1 MVLKVKSLLFG
12 VISVLL
18 GILFSIVALEGFF
31 RCLPVNEGLRSE
43 SVTQD
48 NPILRFAPNRTSI
61 WSRGWNFSPVNRVK
75 TNNYGFVSDIDYDPR
90 PTTPLLA
97 VIGDSY
103 VEAAMVPYPKT
114 GAAILSRS
122 LEQKARVYSFASA
135 GSPMSQ
141 YLAYAA
147 YARDTF
153 HPAGFVI
160 VIVGND
166 FDESLLKYK
175 NAPGF
180 HYLTDDGRGE
190 LVLTRIDF
198 EQTVWR
204 KLVQRSALG
213 MYLATNLQLAN
224 FKVQVNELLQSLKRQ
239 YLALAHSADVADNTR
254 IADSKRA
261 VDTFLRMLR
270 SMSGLNPSRIVFV
283 VDGNLPAIYEP
294 EILGSLEGSYFEVM
308 RHYFMTSATEE
319 GFVVIDMQQEFADH
333 YKRNGHRFE
342 FPHDSHWNPIGHE
355 VFANAVQRSQVYRFV
370 SAANSH
376 QMDPHR

>member
-1 MVLKVKSLLFG
+1 M
-12 VISVLL
+12 
-18 GILFSIVALEGFF
+18 FSIVALEGFF
-31 RCLPVNEGLRSE
+31 RCLPVNEGLRSQ

-61 WSRGWNFSPVNRVK
+61 WSRGWDFSLVNRVK

-180 HYLTDDGRGE
+180 HYLIDDGHGE

-261 VDTFLRMLR
+261 VDTFLRMLP

-319 GFVVIDMQQEFADH
+319 GFEVIDMQQEFADH

-355 VFANAVQRSQVYRFV
+355 VFANAVLIPCRRGNGKTGIVTKGDF
-370 SAANSH
+370 SAGDAQQS
-376 QMDPHR
+376 RECR